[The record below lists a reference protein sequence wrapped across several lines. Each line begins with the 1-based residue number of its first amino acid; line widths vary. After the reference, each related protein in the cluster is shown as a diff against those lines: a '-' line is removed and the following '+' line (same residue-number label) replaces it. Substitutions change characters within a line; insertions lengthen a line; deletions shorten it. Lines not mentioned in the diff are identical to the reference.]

1 MVPQAPTTDLARWK
15 AEQARVWGSGQW
27 QSAARAL
34 APVHDEL
41 VSRLAPRPD
50 ERWLDLATGTG
61 AVALRAA
68 LAGARVTAQDLAPAL
83 VETARLLATESDLDV
98 RFDVGHAERLPY
110 ADASF
115 DVVSSAHG
123 VVFAADHRSV
133 AGELARTCRACGRL
147 GLTLWLPD
155 PGLAELWDRIPGE
168 RPAGADRPRDWTRPE
183 YVEELLGG
191 HFELEFVEAVCC
203 WSAESGEA
211 SWLRLITAD
220 GLAQAGVATL
230 SARERDALHRDWVD
244 YFERHRD
251 GDEVSVPRP
260 YLLILGRRRGA
271 G

>member
-1 MVPQAPTTDLARWK
+1 MAPQTPTTDLARWK
-15 AEQARVWGSGQW
+15 AQQSQVWGSGSW
-27 QSAARAL
+27 QKAAEAL
-34 APVHDEL
+34 SPVHDEL
-41 VSRLAPRPD
+41 VARLAPRPD

-83 VETARLLATESDLDV
+83 VETARLLAAERGLEV
-98 RFDVGHAERLPY
+98 RFDVGDAERLPY
-110 ADASF
+110 PDASF

-133 AGELARTCRACGRL
+133 ARELARTCRAAGRL
-147 GLTLWLPD
+147 GLTVWLPD
-155 PGLAELWDRIPGE
+155 PGLAELWDRIPAE

-183 YVEELLGG
+183 YVDELLGG
-191 HFELEFVEAVCC
+191 RFELEFVEAVCP

-220 GLAQAGVATL
+220 GIAKAGVATL
-230 SARERDALHRDWVD
+230 SAREHDALHRDWVE

-271 G
+271 E